1 MPVESQTAQDGEVG
15 LPRRREPDLAGLAA
29 FTLDRAG
36 RVVSWSVTATTLF
49 GLTAGEVGGRDVCD
63 VLMTGPGQR
72 QHVRY
77 ALDQVAAGQVWSAT
91 VAGGS
96 LGDGRF
102 AIRWEPIT
110 GGRGDALASIHRV
123 NSGDR
128 FLDVAWRNWFLL
140 LAWACGFGR

>member
-1 MPVESQTAQDGEVG
+1 MLVESQNARDGEAG
-15 LPRRREPDLAGLAA
+15 LPRRREPDLGGLAA
-29 FTLDRAG
+29 FTLDQAG

-49 GLTAGEVGGRDVCD
+49 GLAADKVTGRDVCD

-72 QHVRY
+72 EHVRY

-102 AIRWEPIT
+102 AIRWEPLS
-110 GGRGDALASIHRV
+110 GDDALVI
-123 NSGDR
+123 
-128 FLDVAWRNWFLL
+128 
-140 LAWACGFGR
+140 